1 MDNKYILGQKDL
13 ENEIEELEE
22 KLKIKKEQLVKLSL
36 VNENGKYV
44 LTSTG
49 EVLELNLEIPQDT
62 WEKAIKQNNT
72 FKTVK
77 DAEKERDRRAL
88 SYEFNQFRDERNKGW
103 TPNWNDVS
111 EGKYYIYFGYEKI
124 LKHMFV
130 QTTREFVTFGYFRN
144 VADCIEAI
152 GKFGD
157 RIKKLYID

>member
-1 MDNKYILGQKDL
+1 MNNKPTQK
-13 ENEIEELEE
+13 ELELEIMELEYELAYKKE
-22 KLKIKKEQLVKLSL
+22 KLERLYRINTNGRYFLDEGGGVRELIPP
-36 VNENGKYV
+36 VNI
-44 LTSTG
+44 LA
-49 EVLELNLEIPQDT
+49 
-62 WEKAIKQNNT
+62 WEKVIRQGNT
-72 FKTVK
+72 FKTVE
-77 DAEKERDRRAL
+77 DAEKESDRRTL
-88 SYEFNQFRDERNKGW
+88 LYEFNQFRDERNKGW

-124 LKHMFV
+124 LKHTFV

>member
-1 MDNKYILGQKDL
+1 MNNEQEQK
-13 ENEIEELEE
+13 ELEHKIIE
-22 KLKIKKEQLVKLSL
+22 LESQLSYKKDKYNRLKFINANSRYFLCE
-36 VNENGKYV
+36 
-44 LTSTG
+44 TG
-49 EVLELNLEIPQDT
+49 DIYELIPTVDSEHM
-62 WEKAIKQNNT
+62 EKAVKQNNT

-88 SYEFNQFRDERNKGW
+88 LYEFNQFRDERNKGW

-124 LKHMFV
+124 LKHTFV
-130 QTTREFVTFGYFRN
+130 QTAREFVTFGYFRN

-157 RIKKLYID
+157 GIKKLYID

>member
-22 KLKIKKEQLVKLSL
+22 KLKIKKEQLDKLRL

-88 SYEFNQFRDERNKGW
+88 LYEFNQFRDECNGGW
-103 TPNWNDVS
+103 TPNWNDATEWKTYICFGV
-111 EGKYYIYFGYEKI
+111 EKELKYISTCT
-124 LKHMFV
+124 L
-130 QTTREFVTFGYFRN
+130 QEFVTFGYFRN
-144 VADCIEAI
+144 VKYCLEAI
-152 GKFGD
+152 EKFGD

>member
-13 ENEIEELEE
+13 ENEIAELEE
-22 KLKIKKEQLVKLSL
+22 TLKIKKEQLDKLRL

-88 SYEFNQFRDERNKGW
+88 LYEFNQFKNERNNGW
-103 TPNWNDVS
+103 TPNWEDFKTS
-111 EGKYYIYFGYEKI
+111 KYYIVFDHENN
-124 LKHMFV
+124 LKYMSMYVTNLFV
-130 QTTREFVTFGYFRN
+130 PFGYFRN
-144 VADCIEAI
+144 WADCIDAI
-152 GKFGD
+152 DKFGD
-157 RIKKLYID
+157 RIKKLYIE

>member
-77 DAEKERDRRAL
+77 DAEKERDRRTL
-88 SYEFNQFRDERNKGW
+88 LYEFNKFRDERNKGW

-124 LKHMFV
+124 LKHTFV

-157 RIKKLYID
+157 RIKKLYIE

>member
-1 MDNKYILGQKDL
+1 MDNKHILGQKDL
-13 ENEIEELEE
+13 ENEIAELEE
-22 KLKIKKEQLVKLSL
+22 TLKIKKEQLDKLRL

-62 WEKAIKQNNT
+62 WEKAVKQNNT

-88 SYEFNQFRDERNKGW
+88 LYEFNQFKNEQNNGW
-103 TPNWNDVS
+103 APNWKDYNEPKFYITFS
-111 EGKYYIYFGYEKI
+111 ENNE
-124 LKHMFV
+124 LKPSYMSSL
-130 QTTREFVTFGYFRN
+130 QTFVTFGYFNDYR
-144 VADCIEAI
+144 ACFDAI
-152 GKFGD
+152 QKFGD

>member
-124 LKHMFV
+124 LKHTFV